1 MATRCFRA
9 RRLAV
14 RLTGS
19 RPITSQECLRPQSQT
34 YRTVIPYGAFGVIRD
49 ILTPNVVRTGQ
60 SAGLADRV
68 PMSCVF
74 LTCCAVLD
82 RAVVNQ
88 TWVFFIAPVTWRL
101 DRKKPA
107 PKHSDGFLNS
117 SGKGVG
123 YDHRLCESF
132 DNGAES

>member
-1 MATRCFRA
+1 MLRSDDTDVRC
-9 RRLAV
+9 RRYALTQTAV
-14 RLTGS
+14 
-19 RPITSQECLRPQSQT
+19 
-34 YRTVIPYGAFGVIRD
+34 VAFG
-49 ILTPNVVRTGQ
+49 
-60 SAGLADRV
+60 A
-68 PMSCVF
+68 
-74 LTCCAVLD
+74 
-82 RAVVNQ
+82 VNQ
-88 TWVFFIAPVTWRL
+88 TAVFFTAPVTWRL